1 MANVK
6 KNYSMPERSAE
17 LIEKYSKEVGLSQ
30 SAFVSLMVNQIDQ
43 VMTSLQG
50 KDMASQ
56 VNAKLAELEQKAEG
70 EGKESGAGDSG
81 CD

>member
-50 KDMASQ
+50 MAE
-56 VNAKLAELEQKAEG
+56 KE
-70 EGKESGAGDSG
+70 KESDTGPSGD
-81 CD
+81 D